1 MFIQLCFA
9 YSTAAQGETLI
20 ERKYEFYNHNMMMIE
35 VLQRAPTHLCPRAKR
50 HFPVL
55 SRLALNFSNALGIK
69 LMAFTWKA
77 RILPATLNFVFK
89 VLSLNFERT
98 LSANV
103 RS

>member
-20 ERKYEFYNHNMMMIE
+20 ERKYEFYHHNMMMIE

-55 SRLALNFSNALGIK
+55 SRLALNISNALGIK

-77 RILPATLNFVFK
+77 RILPMTQNP
-89 VLSLNFERT
+89 LS
-98 LSANV
+98 NV
-103 RS
+103 IKQI

>member
-20 ERKYEFYNHNMMMIE
+20 ERKYEFYHHNMMMIE
-35 VLQRAPTHLCPRAKR
+35 LLQRAPTHLCPRAKR

>member
-20 ERKYEFYNHNMMMIE
+20 ERKYEFYHHNTMMIK

-55 SRLALNFSNALGIK
+55 SRLALNISNALGIK

-77 RILPATLNFVFK
+77 RILPMTQNPLSN
-89 VLSLNFERT
+89 VLKQI
-98 LSANV
+98 
-103 RS
+103 